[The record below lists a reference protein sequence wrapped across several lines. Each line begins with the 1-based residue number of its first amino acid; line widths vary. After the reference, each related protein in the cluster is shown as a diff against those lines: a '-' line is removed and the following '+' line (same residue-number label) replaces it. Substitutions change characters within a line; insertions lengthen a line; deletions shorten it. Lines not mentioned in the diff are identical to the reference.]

1 MSSLGNDFGPS
12 INQPISGPGISRA
25 DEDRATT
32 NNSEL
37 NENLD
42 EDLDL
47 LGDMDDVEQ
56 KTNQATQ
63 TEENSIV
70 ERERAK
76 QNKETAQAAATVS
89 ADAIKNIQVADDSVV
104 HQVALVEQQVEQVQQ
119 QDLEVLDLQNQ
130 HYEEGTHEAHI
141 EKTHLDELNAV
152 TEELQDAV
160 VMESETDDSITF
172 RQLDVNNP
180 QEMKQL
186 IEGKLSLVGRLNVKE
201 GDVFKLKLI
210 DPEKTTQKG
219 KKVIVRDSK
228 GTDHVI
234 GEKNIKQL
242 KKSDQDTLDKAV
254 KKYHH
259 HYTALHLLR
268 TNPQQY
274 FVKFPSQ
281 EKPDDGKTNQIAL
294 QAVQTV
300 RTSSSVH
307 DNHNLSRS
315 NINTWEKGLIGF
327 ANIAAMLKSMINSVA
342 MMMYSMQQKKA
353 EKNEMKKLEAE
364 QRLTQEYIKQKND
377 SYYVQK
383 NEIEQQQIVNDDH
396 MKELTTRLYQLLPSD
411 KQHLS
416 ETELKTVLNMIIQS
430 SGPME
435 GRAVVEVLINTP
447 QTLLERAKNNE
458 TPFAQETVLISKW
471 SEIISY
477 LSMK

>member
-1 MSSLGNDFGPS
+1 MSSLGNDYGPS
-12 INQPISGPGISRA
+12 VNQPIYDKGISKA
-25 DEDRATT
+25 DDEKI
-32 NNSEL
+32 
-37 NENLD
+37 D
-42 EDLDL
+42 EDLDEDIDL
-47 LGDMDDVEQ
+47 DSLDERESGL
-56 KTNQATQ
+56 
-63 TEENSIV
+63 ENSVSIEEHAV
-70 ERERAK
+70 
-76 QNKETAQAAATVS
+76 QTQETAQAAVTVS
-89 ADAIKNIQVADDSVV
+89 ADAIKNIQVADDTVV
-104 HQVALVEQQVEQVQQ
+104 QQAEHVHQ
-119 QDLEVLDLQNQ
+119 QDLEVLDLQKK
-130 HYEEGTHEAHI
+130 HFEGETREAHA
-141 EKTHLDELNAV
+141 EETHLDKLNTV
-152 TEELQDAV
+152 KEELQNAV
-160 VMESETDDSITF
+160 VMDNETEETITY
-172 RQLDVNNP
+172 RPLDFNNP
-180 QEMKQL
+180 QEMKQFV
-186 IEGKLSLVGRLNVKE
+186 EGKLHIAGRTNVKE
-201 GDVFKLKLI
+201 GGAYQLRLI
-210 DPEKTTQKG
+210 DPEKTAFKG
-219 KKVIVRDSK
+219 KKVIIRDSK
-228 GTDHVI
+228 GTEHVI
-234 GEKNIKQL
+234 GEKNIKKL
-242 KKSDQDTLDKAV
+242 KKSDQEALDKAV

-259 HYTALHLLR
+259 HYTALNLLR
-268 TNPQQY
+268 NNPQQY

-281 EKPDDGKTNQIAL
+281 EKSEDGKSSQLAL

-300 RTSSSVH
+300 RTSSLVH

-315 NINTWEKGLIGF
+315 NLNSLEKGLTLGF

-342 MMMYSMQQKKA
+342 MLMYSMQQKKA